1 MSSTNLTDFR
11 NQFMTVT
18 KGRMLATDLSAL
30 TDGQLIV
37 QSVLLS
43 AYDKVNKFDAITPEA
58 IAPLETMT
66 GAELNAYLTDASNRQ
81 SFEQVLASAEA
92 MKALATS
99 IGAIAAIAASE
110 KAMTALAAS
119 SVARPLLLGSAYYAS
134 TMRESAMAIGKM
146 AAGLSGLDPS
156 GYVDVSALAASS
168 VAMSALAASSVAMSA
183 LAASSVAMSA
193 LAASSVARS
202 ALFASVNAM
211 SVLSGS
217 SMAIAKM
224 AAGEAGLTPAS
235 WNDMAALAASATAMA
250 ALAASATAMSALLS
264 ASVAR
269 AAIWASATALT
280 AIQNAPSAVLTGLQS
295 HAQVSMMN
303 SNPSA
308 LTGTFISGKSM
319 TLLVRNTS
327 GSDTNYLQTL
337 AGGSGSGNDTFT
349 TTTTWM
355 TRVRAYSD
363 LKHYTWSNNYVFQ
376 AYVVNMN

>member
-156 GYVDVSALAASS
+156 GYVDV
-168 VAMSALAASSVAMSA
+168 SALAASSVAMSA